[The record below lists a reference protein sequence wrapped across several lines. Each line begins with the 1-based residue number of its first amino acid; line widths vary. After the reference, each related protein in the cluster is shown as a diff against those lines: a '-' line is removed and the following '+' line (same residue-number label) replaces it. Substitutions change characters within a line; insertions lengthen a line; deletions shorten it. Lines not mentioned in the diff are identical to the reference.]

1 MSRWNTQLSASEA
14 TGGRTTVK
22 ANVDYYMGWEAE
34 KVALRKL
41 IKVEPLKRYD
51 PKEVFRQVRQLP
63 LARSQ
68 IEDSDCG
75 LTHSSPHRGNSV
87 GNGLGAGPLCLR
99 SASGLF
105 VGLRGWARA
114 FAASD
119 VLIHMHIVSAFTKT
133 LHHTYPLPGNA
144 ALCRS
149 ELNLPALLPP
159 LCRAPSTRARSQV

>member
-68 IEDSDCG
+68 IED
-75 LTHSSPHRGNSV
+75 
-87 GNGLGAGPLCLR
+87 
-99 SASGLF
+99 
-105 VGLRGWARA
+105 
-114 FAASD
+114 
-119 VLIHMHIVSAFTKT
+119 
-133 LHHTYPLPGNA
+133 
-144 ALCRS
+144 
-149 ELNLPALLPP
+149 
-159 LCRAPSTRARSQV
+159 